1 MRYSLYLIISLIFV
15 GLLSNGKTF
24 GSLPG
29 EMDSGDIN
37 TPYQKLVEFSR
48 SFPQQKV
55 YLHTDKSEYLA
66 GEVIWLKSYLVSAHS
81 HKPDTSSTNLFVELI
96 DTGNELIDFMV
107 LRLDGGLSD
116 GYFKLPDSI
125 QGGNYQIKAYTNW
138 MRNFNEDF
146 FFRKDIYVH
155 NIGEEN
161 YATRAEIRR
170 NTRFNSAL
178 NEKQENFQFAIFPE
192 GGRLVTGLDN
202 RVAFKATNATG
213 EGQQASGVILD
224 SQGNELA
231 SFSTFHDGMG
241 AFVFSP
247 KPNEKYTAQVVFQ
260 NGKKLSSELPSA
272 LTQGYLLHVD
282 HDLDSIRVNVKVNFK
297 PENLNVSPEV
307 LILAHTRGAVVYV
320 EEGKIINGVFKTSVS
335 TEKFLPGV
343 THFTVFGPH
352 NTPLAERLIFVR
364 KLVTS
369 EEEPSIA
376 FEKLVSD
383 SLVVVDFWFDPEIE
397 PSPSE
402 ASYSLSVIEDHGN
415 RSSEEINIATY
426 LLLTSDFGKTIKNP
440 WYYLADNSPERL
452 QALDLL
458 MLTHG
463 WRRFV
468 WNDLLSGNLPKI
480 AFSERQGLA
489 IVGLVSPI
497 SSSRPTG
504 ELNVEMSIGTSEDR
518 KILQTKTDQNGRFA
532 FSGLEYFGEFSALIS
547 VERDIRGRIYKVELQ
562 SGERGKSEFKTGPY
576 TQLHQTTS
584 RGPNWQRRE
593 RSGFFQRFFDNRP
606 SSQDIKSPSMFG
618 NPDQVIFMEDLA
630 VNYTSV
636 YEILRDRVTGLNVI
650 GGEIT
655 LRGPSSVM
663 LSSEPVF
670 YIDDVQVTRFSF
682 LNASVSE
689 IERIEVLR
697 GPSTAIL
704 GSRGA
709 NGALL
714 IYTRRAIHQQQYTY
728 EYEMMGF
735 HVPRE
740 FFISRIEVKKFE
752 ESQVPRTILWAP
764 NITPDVNG
772 RVRVRIP
779 YYNGGQDLRFRL
791 EGVDRSGQITFLQ
804 F

>member
-1 MRYSLYLIISLIFV
+1 MIL
-15 GLLSNGKTF
+15 GLLSTEKTM
-24 GSLPG
+24 GSSSEEIVSG
-29 EMDSGDIN
+29 EVQ

-55 YLHTDKSEYLA
+55 YLHTDKSDYLA

-96 DTGNELIDFMV
+96 DTRNELINFLV

-138 MRNFNEDF
+138 MNNFHEDF

-161 YATRAEIRR
+161 YATRTEIRR
-170 NTRFNSAL
+170 NTRFNDAL
-178 NEKQENFQFAIFPE
+178 NQKQEKLQFAFFPE
-192 GGRLVTGLDN
+192 GGHLVAGLDN
-202 RVAFKATNATG
+202 RVAFKAANALG
-213 EGQQASGVILD
+213 EGQHATGVVLD

-231 SFSTFHDGMG
+231 TFTTSHDGMG
-241 AFVFSP
+241 VFVFSP

-260 NGKKLSSELPSA
+260 DGQRLSSELPSA
-272 LTQGYLLHVD
+272 LTEGYLLQVD
-282 HDLDSIRVNVKVNFK
+282 HDLDSIRLSVKVNFN
-297 PENLNVSPEV
+297 PAGFNISPDIS
-307 LILAHTRGAVVYV
+307 ILAHTRGRAVYL
-320 EEGKIINGVFKTSVS
+320 EEGKILNGVFKTSVS

-343 THFTVFGPH
+343 THFTAFGPN
-352 NTPLAERLIFVR
+352 NTPLAERLVFVR
-364 KLVTS
+364 RLVDT
-369 EEEPSIA
+369 EEGPSIA
-376 FEKLVSD
+376 FEKMVGD
-383 SLVVVDFWFDPEIE
+383 SLVVVDFWFDPENKS
-397 PSPSE
+397 SPSE

-415 RSSEEINIATY
+415 SSSEEINIATY
-426 LLLTSDFGKTIKNP
+426 FLLTSDFGKTIKNP

-452 QALDLL
+452 HALDLL

-468 WNDLLSGNLPKI
+468 WNDLLSGNDPVI
-480 AFSERQGLA
+480 TFRERQGLA
-489 IVGLVSPI
+489 IVGQVSPI

-504 ELNVEMSIGTSEDR
+504 ELSIEMSIGTTEDR
-518 KILQTKTDQNGRFA
+518 KIMQTKTDQNGRFA

-547 VERDIRGRIYKVELQ
+547 VERDLRGRIFKVELTTGEKEK
-562 SGERGKSEFKTGPY
+562 SGFKTSPY
-576 TQLHQTTS
+576 TRLHQTTS
-584 RGPNWQRRE
+584 RGPNWQQRDRP
-593 RSGFFQRFFDNRP
+593 GFFQRLFSSKP
-606 SSQDIKSPSMFG
+606 TSQDIKSPSMFG
-618 NPDQVIFMEDLA
+618 NPDQVIYMEDLA
-630 VNYTSV
+630 VNYTNV
-636 YEILRDRVTGLNVI
+636 LEILRDRVTGLNVI

-655 LRGPSSVM
+655 LRGPTSVM
-663 LSSEPVF
+663 LSSEPIF
-670 YIDDVQVTRFSF
+670 YIDDVQVNRFSF
-682 LNASVSE
+682 LNVSVSE

-728 EYEMMGF
+728 EYEMMGY
-735 HVPRE
+735 HIPRE
-740 FFISRIEVKKFE
+740 FFISRIEIKKFD
-752 ESQVPRTILWAP
+752 ESQVPRTVLWAP

-779 YYNGGQDLRFRL
+779 YFNGGQDLRFRL
-791 EGVDRSGQITFLQ
+791 EGIDRSGQITFLQ